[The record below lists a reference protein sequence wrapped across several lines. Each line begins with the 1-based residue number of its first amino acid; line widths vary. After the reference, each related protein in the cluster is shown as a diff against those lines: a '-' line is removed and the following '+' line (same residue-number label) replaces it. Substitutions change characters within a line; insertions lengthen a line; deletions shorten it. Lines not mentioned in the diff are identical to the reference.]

1 VGFTPGFMDL
11 GIGPSDQALQI
22 VAQRSI
28 RNIRGHP
35 GQIRRSSLVEAMS
48 RFLAWGID
56 TLILMV
62 AYSVLA
68 SLANIISILLR
79 DWGAALLGLAYF
91 LMSVGYR
98 ILAEWFFRGQTVG
111 KAVLGLRVMDSQG
124 LRLHFSQ
131 VVIRNLL
138 RVADSL
144 PSFYLLGGLFCAL
157 GPKAQRLGD
166 IVGNTLVIRNPR
178 QAAPDLSVLE
188 TDKYNSFRG
197 QSHLQS
203 RLRARTTPDQASL
216 ALRALLG
223 REEMDPQARLVLFA
237 ELREFF
243 QGIVAFPPEATD
255 GLSDEQYIRNVV
267 ETLYVRPET
276 TREKTPALS

>member
-1 VGFTPGFMDL
+1 MEARVHIIQTPEGVRFRYL
-11 GIGPSDQALQI
+11 LAGP
-22 VAQRSI
+22 
-28 RNIRGHP
+28 
-35 GQIRRSSLVEAMS
+35 MS
-48 RFLAWGID
+48 RFLAWTID

-62 AYSVLA
+62 AYSALS
-68 SLANIISILLR
+68 SLTDIISILVS

-98 ILAEWFFRGQTVG
+98 ILAEWLFRGQTVG
-111 KAVLGLRVMDSQG
+111 KSVLGLRVVDSQG

-144 PSFYLLGGLFCAL
+144 PTFYLLGGLFCAL
-157 GPKAQRLGD
+157 GSRAQRLGD

-188 TDKYNSFRG
+188 TDKYNSFRS

-223 REEMDPQARLVLFA
+223 REDMDPKARLVMFA

-243 QGIVAFPPEATD
+243 SGLVAFPEETTD

-267 ETLYVRPET
+267 ETLYIRPET
-276 TREKTPALS
+276 TRASAPAIR